1 VGSLFAFHDP
11 YKATTTTHRRSTKTT
26 HSHRIR
32 AGKPPH
38 PPENS
43 VADSTT
49 AGQLKTQEEEHNTNT
64 RKTKS
69 APEKKKT
76 KTGENKVKHEQE
88 KKNKTAPFGHGGA
101 EV

>member
-1 VGSLFAFHDP
+1 MTL
-11 YKATTTTHRRSTKTT
+11 TKPPPPLIAAAPKPR
-26 HSHRIR
+26 SHRIR

-76 KTGENKVKHEQE
+76 KTEEIKVKHEHE